1 VDIATL
7 IGLVFGLGIILAA
20 IITGGDIA
28 VFVNAPGLMI
38 VVGGT
43 MAATLI
49 KFKLKDVLT
58 SFSTGIKAAFKD
70 ISSDPKEIYDQ
81 AIEMGAAMRKNG
93 PMALEGFTINNQLF
107 SDGVRLIV
115 DGHKIE
121 DIHNIVLSEINQ
133 TIILQEKGEA
143 MFRGIGES
151 APAFGMLGTLV
162 GLVQMLANLDD
173 PSSIGPAMAV
183 AMLTTFYGALI
194 ANLIAL
200 PIADKLARK
209 TTDDQNVQDLIVES
223 INLIFLRQ
231 NRQVMAET
239 LAAHLPSGSV
249 QSNQDEAQGT
259 GESGGTAAQP
269 GAS

>member
-1 VDIATL
+1 
-7 IGLVFGLGIILAA
+7 
-20 IITGGDIA
+20 
-28 VFVNAPGLMI
+28 
-38 VVGGT
+38 
-43 MAATLI
+43 
-49 KFKLKDVLT
+49 
-58 SFSTGIKAAFKD
+58 
-70 ISSDPKEIYDQ
+70 
-81 AIEMGAAMRKNG
+81 
-93 PMALEGFTINNQLF
+93 MALEGFTVNNELF
-107 SDGVRLIV
+107 RDGIRLIV

-121 DIHNIVLSEINQ
+121 DIRNIVLSEINQ
-133 TIILQEKGEA
+133 TIILQDKGEA

-173 PSSIGPAMAV
+173 PASIGPAMAV

-223 INLIFLRQ
+223 IIMIFQRQ

-239 LAAHLPSGSV
+239 LAAHMPSGMV
-249 QSNQDEAQGT
+249 KANEDETEGG
-259 GESGGTAAQP
+259 GEAAQAAEQT